1 MIDVNNGNTAISP
14 EFSSAQG
21 AKVAGRIDFVIPS
34 VQWGIEV
41 IRDGNRLNEH
51 NNRFRDGGAY
61 HAWLQAGKMTDYIL
75 LDFRHGRLILVHCI
89 FVDPSPSHLVFSDI
103 QKLFHVVFDQKFQ
116 TAKIYDNTL
125 DVSCEQFMLL
135 EN

>member
-75 LDFRHGRLILVHCI
+75 LDFQQSTPRKAHPG
-89 FVDPSPSHLVFSDI
+89 
-103 QKLFHVVFDQKFQ
+103 
-116 TAKIYDNTL
+116 TL
-125 DVSCEQFMLL
+125 HIC
-135 EN
+135 